1 MEKKHY
7 KVIVA
12 DDIFSNQLLVK
23 SIIELEGYYCKVV
36 ANGKLLVEAYM
47 IDDYKIVFTDIEMPV
62 MNGIEVLEYI
72 RTKIEVPGN
81 KIPVIA
87 MTAHNINELPDKIR
101 NSDFDDIITKPYSVD
116 KIRKVLEKYM
126 ID

>member
-1 MEKKHY
+1 VEKKHY

-72 RTKIEVPGN
+72 RTKIEVPGT